1 MRQDLVQS
9 IPDPLSGFI
18 ELANST
24 SNGWQLDPDMM
35 NVSSNKSQA
44 FLILLL

>member
-1 MRQDLVQS
+1 MRQDLVRL
-9 IPDPLSGFI
+9 IPNHLSGFI
-18 ELANST
+18 ELANSA

-44 FLILLL
+44 FLILLS